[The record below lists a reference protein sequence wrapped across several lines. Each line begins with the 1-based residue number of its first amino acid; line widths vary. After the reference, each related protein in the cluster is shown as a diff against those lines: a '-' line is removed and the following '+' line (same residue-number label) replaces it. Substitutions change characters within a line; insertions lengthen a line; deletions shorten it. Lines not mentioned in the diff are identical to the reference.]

1 MSSTTA
7 RPERGG
13 ARIVAGKAHVTQT
26 DGTQGRT
33 LFPSPEFSHWP
44 PFETLVESSMMGSGA
59 PDPHPHTGQ
68 EVANY
73 VISGTLLV
81 YDEER
86 RCTEIPAG
94 SVSLLSTVRS
104 QLHDANPKPGTTAH
118 WIALVL
124 RLPRGT
130 VEPKRSYQ
138 NAAASPLANL
148 PPGVEESSIV
158 GEPGP
163 VRSVLG
169 LEMRDVHFR
178 ESQEIEL
185 RIGEDRT
192 AVVYVLEGAARA
204 ASRDLPAGSGLL
216 ADGLSTLSVRGER
229 GSRLMYASV
238 MRGF

>member
-7 RPERGG
+7 RPEGG
-13 ARIVAGKAHVTQT
+13 AVRIVTGKARVTQT

-44 PFETLVESSMMGSGA
+44 PFETLVESSMVGSGA
-59 PDPHPHTGQ
+59 PDPHSHERE

-81 YDEER
+81 YDEDR
-86 RCTEIPAG
+86 RCTELPAG
-94 SVSLLSTVRS
+94 SVSLLSTVRRQS
-104 QLHDANPKPGTTAH
+104 HDVNPQPGTTAH
-118 WIALVL
+118 WIALVF

-130 VEPKRSYQ
+130 AEPKLSYQ
-138 NAAASPLANL
+138 SAPANSLAGL
-148 PPGVEESSIV
+148 PPGVEGSSIV

-169 LEMRDVHFR
+169 LEMRAIHFR
-178 ESQEIEL
+178 EPHETEVP
-185 RIGEDRT
+185 IGADRT
-192 AVVYVLEGAARA
+192 AVVYVLDGVIRA
-204 ASRDLPAGSGLL
+204 TSRELPAGSGLL
-216 ADGLSTLSVRGER
+216 VDGLSHLSVRGER

-238 MRGF
+238 LRGS